1 MSLKFFYSTKLT
13 ANFISLGK
21 RKEEETMEDDII
33 REFIKQKIINI
44 REQKGVTYKF
54 IANAAG
60 EGITPYDVAHL
71 CRDNRKL
78 GKGKLNKL
86 KKFILNY

>member
-1 MSLKFFYSTKLT
+1 VSLKFFYSTKLT

-54 IANAAG
+54 IAKAAG

-71 CRDNRKL
+71 CKDNRKL
-78 GKGKLNKL
+78 GRRKLNKL
-86 KKFILNY
+86 KQFILNY

>member
-1 MSLKFFYSTKLT
+1 M
-13 ANFISLGK
+13 SLGK

-60 EGITPYDVAHL
+60 QGVTPYDIAHL
-71 CRDNRKL
+71 CKDNRRL
-78 GKGKLNKL
+78 GKEKLSKL